1 MFHVAALGIVYSC
14 HTNQQR
20 FYKAHND
27 DILCL
32 TIQDDKDLVATGQVC
47 HLKLKLTSPA
57 TIMIMMMMMMIIII
71 IIIIHISISA
81 ADIIFIINIYYIVGP
96 SGVDYS
102 VVIIICQ
109 QVGKQP
115 ETHVWDAISM
125 KTVAVLKGF
134 HKRGIICVD
143 FSGMVCRSC

>member
-32 TIQDDKDLVATGQVC
+32 TIQDDKDLVATGQVIC

-57 TIMIMMMMMMIIII
+57 TIMMMMMMMMIIII
-71 IIIIHISISA
+71 R
-81 ADIIFIINIYYIVGP
+81 YYYYYYY
-96 SGVDYS
+96 YS
-102 VVIIICQ
+102 YQHQC
-109 QVGKQP
+109 
-115 ETHVWDAISM
+115 
-125 KTVAVLKGF
+125 
-134 HKRGIICVD
+134 C
-143 FSGMVCRSC
+143 

>member
-32 TIQDDKDLVATGQVC
+32 TIQDDKDLVATGQVY

-57 TIMIMMMMMMIIII
+57 TIMMMMMMMMMMI
-71 IIIIHISISA
+71 
-81 ADIIFIINIYYIVGP
+81 FIIRYY
-96 SGVDYS
+96 YYYYY
-102 VVIIICQ
+102 
-109 QVGKQP
+109 
-115 ETHVWDAISM
+115 
-125 KTVAVLKGF
+125 
-134 HKRGIICVD
+134 
-143 FSGMVCRSC
+143 

>member
-32 TIQDDKDLVATGQVC
+32 TIQDDNDLVATGQVC
-47 HLKLKLTSPA
+47 HLEHKLTSLA
-57 TIMIMMMMMMIIII
+57 TIMMMMMIMMIIII
-71 IIIIHISISA
+71 NISINA
-81 ADIIFIINIYYIVGP
+81 ADINLIINICYIVGL

-102 VVIIICQ
+102 IVIICQ

-143 FSGMVCRSC
+143 FSGMMCRSC